1 MIYFIMYEKLSQP
14 FLESFNHFFTGKFD
28 LKNYAL
34 TESYKIDQKIS
45 KIKKRCGTMS
55 VIVWTQVL

>member
-1 MIYFIMYEKLSQP
+1 MYEKLSQP

-34 TESYKIDQKIS
+34 TESYKNDQKIS
-45 KIKKRCGTMS
+45 KTK
-55 VIVWTQVL
+55 